1 MCGVNRH
8 KELEVNLFCRK
19 LVGKLGEKVLE
30 LTARAQIS
38 DAERIANCLENSATF
53 FTRSVG
59 KRSELIDSVD
69 VSVGFVVWSGK
80 ETNGTFN
87 QSDFV
92 AVNIPFSRA

>member
-1 MCGVNRH
+1 LR
-8 KELEVNLFCRK
+8 R
-19 LVGKLGEKVLE
+19 
-30 LTARAQIS
+30 
-38 DAERIANCLENSATF
+38 
-53 FTRSVG
+53 
-59 KRSELIDSVD
+59 ELIDSVD